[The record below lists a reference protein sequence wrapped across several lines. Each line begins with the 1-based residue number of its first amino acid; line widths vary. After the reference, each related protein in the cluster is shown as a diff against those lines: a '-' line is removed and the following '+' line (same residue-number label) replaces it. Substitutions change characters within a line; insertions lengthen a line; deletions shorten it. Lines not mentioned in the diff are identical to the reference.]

1 MPLRPVDW
9 ALVNT
14 ETLDVLR
21 TNTQRGVLDAI
32 CDHMKAHTI
41 ALGGNPDRY
50 RVMEMR
56 RAEMGDVLYERAI
69 DVRWQEAQRR
79 VSQRTR
85 DITPMLMSMMR

>member
-1 MPLRPVDW
+1 MRSVDW
-9 ALVNT
+9 ALINT

-21 TNTQRGVLDAI
+21 TASSQGVLETI
-32 CDHMKAHTI
+32 CDHMRSQTL

-85 DITPMLMSMMR
+85 DIGHLPISALR